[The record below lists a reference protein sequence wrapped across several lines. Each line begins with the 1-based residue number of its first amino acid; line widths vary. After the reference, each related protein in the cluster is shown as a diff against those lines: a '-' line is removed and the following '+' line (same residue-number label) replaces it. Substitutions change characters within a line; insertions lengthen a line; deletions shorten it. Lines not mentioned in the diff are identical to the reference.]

1 MTTITA
7 TPITVLAEETP
18 PPTARR
24 RRRRI
29 RWGTWITL
37 AVISLFGF
45 APVYWLLATSLTP
58 SDQVFAFPPTLFPK
72 EVTFAHYATVFGNE
86 AIFVYFRNSV
96 IVSVI
101 SKTRSALLRSI
112 VSTTTAS
119 PRTVALN
126 GSARCSSST
135 VRKAVACSDSP

>member
-7 TPITVLAEETP
+7 TPMTVLAEETP
-18 PPTARR
+18 PPVARR

-101 SKTRSALLRSI
+101 TAVLSVIVAMYMGYAFSKYRFAGRKSLMYFVLS
-112 VSTTTAS
+112 SQMF
-119 PRTVALN
+119 PRHC
-126 GSARCSSST
+126 CS
-135 VRKAVACSDSP
+135 